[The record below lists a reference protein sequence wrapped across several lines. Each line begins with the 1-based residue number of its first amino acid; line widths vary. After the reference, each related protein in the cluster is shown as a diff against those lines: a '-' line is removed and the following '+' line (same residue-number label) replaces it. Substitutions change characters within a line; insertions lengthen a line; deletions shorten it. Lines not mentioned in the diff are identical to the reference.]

1 MCKTCCA
8 EYNVGSHVE
17 CKILKQEPLLLGVFH
32 LPFKD
37 WINPCYTEVT
47 TCRHDVSVDPIP
59 YKQGIVLVD
68 KHGNL

>member
-8 EYNVGSHVE
+8 EYNVGSLVE

-37 WINPCYTEVT
+37 WINPCYGKLEKINGEVS
-47 TCRHDVSVDPIP
+47 RLI
-59 YKQGIVLVD
+59 
-68 KHGNL
+68 